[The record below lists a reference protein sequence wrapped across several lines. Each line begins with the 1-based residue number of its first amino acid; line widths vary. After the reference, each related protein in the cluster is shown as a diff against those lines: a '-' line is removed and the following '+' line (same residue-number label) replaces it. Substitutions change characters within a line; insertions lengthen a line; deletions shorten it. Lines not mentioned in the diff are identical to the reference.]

1 LEYLGNC
8 LITKNFSPSS
18 HHISAARQV
27 ENLVC
32 THRESL
38 LGSSAWKPDFLK
50 ELQSRPFYMVK
61 RASSHCF
68 HDCND
73 YGEDGEKCQACGR
86 SSQRP
91 DHEIAL
97 FGPSYDSKKIW
108 DSHWINLVPKALL
121 LHVHHSSSSSSSS
134 NSARS
139 SSVTATPVHR
149 TPKVV
154 NSSITGMRNK
164 QFQAYQSASGAKP
177 TKRKISLSPIKHSS
191 GKKNAIV
198 LSEDEEDPNTR
209 LVDSSVNGGVK
220 KNAILL
226 SDSEG
231 EEEEVVPPK
240 TVKQDIIDLSE
251 EGVVKEEAVP
261 SEDDNGSEEDNSS
274 PSEEEGEENV
284 AASSPVRSSSRK
296 EGDDETPKKYRKGV
310 SWWEKKIVKQLNKD
324 PESKWHLS
332 M

>member
-8 LITKNFSPSS
+8 LITKNYSPSS
-18 HHISAARQV
+18 HHVSAARQV

-121 LHVHHSSSSSSSS
+121 LHVHRLSSSSSSSS
-134 NSARS
+134 SVRT
-139 SSVTATPVHR
+139 SSVTGTPVAR
-149 TPKVV
+149 THQLI
-154 NSSITGMRNK
+154 NSSSITGVRNK
-164 QFQAYQSASGAKP
+164 QFQGYQSSSGTKP
-177 TKRKISLSPIKHSS
+177 TKRKISLSPVIKHSS
-191 GKKNAIV
+191 SSKKNAIV
-198 LSEDEEDPNTR
+198 LSDDDDEEDPNTR
-209 LVDSSVNGGVK
+209 LADSSINNGAK
-220 KNAILL
+220 KNSILL

-231 EEEEVVPPK
+231 EEEPTGAK
-240 TVKQDIIDLSE
+240 LVKQDVVDLSE
-251 EGVVKEEAVP
+251 DVLVKEEILPTVDA
-261 SEDDNGSEEDNSS
+261 NSS
-274 PSEEEGEENV
+274 EVDDSSSVEQDDDEG
-284 AASSPVRSSSRK
+284 SPVRSSSRY
-296 EGDDETPKKYRKGV
+296 EARDETPKKYRKGV

>member
-1 LEYLGNC
+1 
-8 LITKNFSPSS
+8 LITKNYSPSS
-18 HHISAARQV
+18 HHVSAARQV

-121 LHVHHSSSSSSSS
+121 LHAHRLSSSSSSSS
-134 NSARS
+134 SIRS
-139 SSVTATPVHR
+139 SSVTATPVARSHQLI
-149 TPKVV
+149 
-154 NSSITGMRNK
+154 NSSSITGVRNK
-164 QFQAYQSASGAKP
+164 QFQGYQSSSGTKP
-177 TKRKISLSPIKHSS
+177 TKRKISLSPVIKHSS
-191 GKKNAIV
+191 SSKKNAIV
-198 LSEDEEDPNTR
+198 LSDDDEEDPNSR
-209 LVDSSVNGGVK
+209 LADSSINNGAK
-220 KNAILL
+220 KNSILL

-231 EEEEVVPPK
+231 EEEPTEAK
-240 TVKQDIIDLSE
+240 SVKQDVVDLSE
-251 EGVVKEEAVP
+251 DVLVKEEMLP
-261 SEDDNGSEEDNSS
+261 TEDDNSSEADNSS
-274 PSEEEGEENV
+274 SAERDDDEG
-284 AASSPVRSSSRK
+284 SPVRSSSRY
-296 EGDDETPKKYRKGV
+296 EARDETPKKYRKGV
-310 SWWEKKIVKQLNKD
+310 SWWEKKIVKRLNKD